1 MKMKS
6 LEKKSK
12 YMLFPRELIEILK
25 IFPNGLPTKDLI
37 GTPRFHGYRTLT
49 SRQIHRV
56 LRNHPKIELIQIH
69 YRFVIQSWW
78 QLKK

>member
-1 MKMKS
+1 MRLNKNQA
-6 LEKKSK
+6 E
-12 YMLFPRELIEILK
+12 YAARELIEILK